1 MSLRFFADHCVPDS
15 AVQILQDAD
24 YTVLR
29 LRDYIPTDSSDC
41 IVISKAQELDAIL
54 LSLNGDFADIVS
66 YPPARYKGIVTL
78 QVRNH
83 PEIIPQL
90 MEKLKAH
97 LSNHDDMKHYSGR
110 LLVVETY
117 RIRSRV

>member
-1 MSLRFFADHCVPDS
+1 MPLRFLADHCISNSMIRELRMAGHEVIRLSECMLVESRDS
-15 AVQILQDAD
+15 E
-24 YTVLR
+24 
-29 LRDYIPTDSSDC
+29 
-41 IVISKAQELDAIL
+41 VIARAQGLGALL